1 MPETVGK
8 SRVIRLAD
16 RRSSLGGRPD
26 SVVPLEAKTSPAS
39 HHAGPADD
47 VVGEGLADVHR
58 LDTAY
63 VRALDRAMCQKGC
76 DEIATAFDEAD
87 RLQRRLLTALR
98 RLRRV
103 SEDGLQPTADP
114 AGPPVPPDAAA

>member
-1 MPETVGK
+1 MPETVAN
-8 SRVIRLAD
+8 SPVIRLAD
-16 RRSSLGGRPD
+16 RRSPSGARPD

-47 VVGEGLADVHR
+47 LVGEALADVHR

-63 VRALDRAMCQKGC
+63 VRALDRAMRQNGC
-76 DEIATAFDEAD
+76 DEIATAFDDAD

-103 SEDGLQPTADP
+103 SEDRLQRTADP